1 MSTNT
6 SITNS
11 NSSKTP
17 KKLHIM
23 YLKMRHP
30 CPLATMFYLPHKAD
44 PVTAK
49 KIASRYPKFA
59 KLFDGQSEENTLSFY
74 YKKNKETD
82 VYEFI
87 DQDAEEEVAELLGVK
102 ILEEIVPNDDEVF
115 ENNKLTTN
123 QLDEFKDHM
132 QNIRHGIDWLNN
144 QSKNNNSCDSS
155 SDCSS
160 DSSSDSSDCSS
171 DCSNE

>member
-1 MSTNT
+1 MSTL
-6 SITNS
+6 TNPVP
-11 NSSKTP
+11 SKAP
-17 KKLHIM
+17 KKLHTM
-23 YLKMRHP
+23 YLKLRHP
-30 CPLATMFYLPHKAD
+30 CPLTTMFYLPHKAD

-59 KLFDGQSEENTLSFY
+59 KLFDGESEENTLSFY

-102 ILEEIVPNDDEVF
+102 ILEEIVPNDDEVL
-115 ENNKLTTN
+115 ENNKLTTD

-132 QNIRHGIDWLNN
+132 QNIRYGIDWLNN
-144 QSKNNNSCDSS
+144 QAKNNNISS
-155 SDCSS
+155 EN
-160 DSSSDSSDCSS
+160 SDSSD
-171 DCSNE
+171 E